1 MAACAPLLC
10 FWVPPARPYFHVY
23 GKVIVPFLSKLN
35 KRIPSQHV
43 AVVEAVGYSG
53 IAAVYVASLA
63 AMISGRAPTPLAAAL
78 FGSTDTLQKEEK
90 GRVRLQTGLRPTEA
104 TASIHRMVEPN
115 ETEVNFEIRLHFA
128 VLIVSFRCAQQCA
141 PLLYF

>member
-1 MAACAPLLC
+1 M
-10 FWVPPARPYFHVY
+10 R

-63 AMISGRAPTPLAAAL
+63 AMITGWAPTRLAAAL

-90 GRVRLQTGLRPTEA
+90 GRVRLQTGLRPTEG